1 MSRIS
6 EEKIKKIKESIISLL
21 FSKFPFSM
29 STARI
34 ARELVRD
41 EEFIKNILLELEK
54 EKFLERANNHTRK
67 IEWRL
72 SDKVYATYK
81 NLLEKNKFVADGKPL
96 DR

>member
-21 FSKFPFSM
+21 FSKFPYAM

-41 EEFIKNILLELEK
+41 EEFIKKILLELEK
-54 EKFLERANNHTRK
+54 EKIVKRIAKYQRK
-67 IEWRL
+67 NEWQL
-72 SDKVYATYK
+72 SNKAYEAYK
-81 NLLEKNKFVADGKPL
+81 NLVKEF
-96 DR
+96 